1 MSGLR
6 RTLGLS
12 STIAIVA
19 GGIIGSGVFMK
30 PALMMS
36 QLGSPVWLLEVWAL
50 AGIITLF
57 GALSNAELAALFPET
72 GGQFIFFQ
80 KLYGDR
86 FAYLYGWAAFAVF
99 NTAGNASVAY
109 VCATYAGYFFPLPQ
123 FSAATAQSL
132 VLHIP
137 LIGDLYPLDNI
148 GVKLLTILMVLLLTW
163 LNYFS
168 VGHSAALQ
176 RLLTWI
182 KLLAITLL
190 VVGLFSSSGGSAS
203 HFSSTLTH
211 KPTGWPALVA
221 WMAALSGAFWGY
233 DGWNNITFIAGEIKE
248 PRRNIPRS
256 LLAGLLI
263 CMLVYVMLNAAF
275 AYVLSPADM
284 AASSWVAADAA
295 YVAAGKTGALV
306 ITGLV
311 VISTL
316 GAANSNILSTARVTF
331 ALGTAHPAFNWA
343 GRVHPRFHT
352 PGNALWLNGIWTVV
366 LVMTGSFDILTD
378 MLIFVSWFFYG
389 MSVLGVMLL
398 RKRLPDAERPYRVPG
413 YPFVP
418 MIFVLFTA
426 CFLVI
431 TLVTD
436 IRNYVQGESHLI
448 HSLLG
453 VGITLAG
460 LPLYYLSKKRNSV

>member
-30 PALMMS
+30 PALMMT

-57 GALSNAELAALFPET
+57 GALSNAELAVQFPET
-72 GGQFIFFQ
+72 GGQYVFFQ
-80 KLYGDR
+80 KMYGEQ

-109 VCATYAGYFFPLPQ
+109 VCATYLGYFFPLPQ
-123 FSAATAQSL
+123 FSDAISQS
-132 VLHIP
+132 VILHIP
-137 LIGDLYPLDNI
+137 FIGDILPLDNA
-148 GVKLLTILMVLLLTW
+148 GVKLLTILLVLVLTW
-163 LNYFS
+163 LNYYS
-168 VGHSAALQ
+168 LGRGAALQ
-176 RLLTWI
+176 RILTWI
-182 KLLAITLL
+182 KLLAIILL
-190 VVGLFSSSGGSAS
+190 VVGLFSSSAGTFS
-203 HFSSTLTH
+203 HYQENLS
-211 KPTGWPALVA
+211 KQPTGWAAA

-233 DGWNNITFIAGEIKE
+233 DGWNNITFIAGEIKD
-248 PRRNIPRS
+248 PRRNIPIS
-256 LLAGLLI
+256 LFAGLLI
-263 CMLVYVMLNAAF
+263 CILVYVLLNASF
-275 AYVLSPADM
+275 AYVLSPVQM
-284 AASSWVAADAA
+284 AESNWVASDAA
-295 YVAAGKTGALV
+295 LAAAGKTGALV
-306 ITGLV
+306 ITLLV

-316 GAANSNILSTARVTF
+316 GAANGNILSTARVTF
-331 ALGTAHPAFNWA
+331 ALGASQTAFGWA

-352 PGNALWLNGIWTVV
+352 PGNALWLNGAWTVV
-366 LVMTGSFDILTD
+366 LIISGSFDILTD

-398 RKRLPDAERPYRVPG
+398 RNRYPHAERSYRVPG
-413 YPFVP
+413 YPMVP
-418 MIFVLFTA
+418 LIFVLFTA
-426 CFLVI
+426 SFLVI

-436 IRNYVQGESHLI
+436 VRQYLQGESRLI

-460 LPLYYLSKKRNSV
+460 LPFFYLSKKRKGA

>member
-36 QLGSPVWLLEVWAL
+36 QLGSAVWLLEVWAL

-57 GALSNAELAALFPET
+57 GALSNAELAAQFPET
-72 GGQFIFFQ
+72 GGQYVFFQ
-80 KLYGDR
+80 KVYGEH

-99 NTAGNASVAY
+99 NTAGNASVAF
-109 VCATYAGYFFPLPQ
+109 VCATYLGYFFPLPQ
-123 FSAATAQSL
+123 FSYDLSQS
-132 VLHIP
+132 VIWHIP
-137 LIGDLYPLDNI
+137 FIGDLLPLDNA
-148 GVKLLTILMVLLLTW
+148 GVKLLTISLVLVLTW
-163 LNYFS
+163 LNYYS
-168 VGHSAALQ
+168 LGRSAALQ

-182 KLLAITLL
+182 KLLAIILL
-190 VVGLFSSSGGSAS
+190 VVGLFSSSAGTFS
-203 HFSSTLTH
+203 HYQETLSQR
-211 KPTGWPALVA
+211 PAGWAAVAA

-233 DGWNNITFIAGEIKE
+233 DGWNNITFIAGEIKD
-248 PRRNIPRS
+248 PRRNIPIS
-256 LLAGLLI
+256 LFAGLLI
-263 CMLVYVMLNAAF
+263 CIIVYVLLNASF
-275 AYVLSPADM
+275 AYVLSPVQM
-284 AASSWVAADAA
+284 AGSSWVASDAA
-295 YVAAGKTGALV
+295 LVAAGKTGALI
-306 ITGLV
+306 ITLLV
-311 VISTL
+311 VVSTL
-316 GAANSNILSTARVTF
+316 GAANGNILSTARVTF
-331 ALGTAHPAFNWA
+331 ALGVSQTAFGWA

-352 PGNALWLNGIWTVV
+352 PGNALWLNGAWTVV
-366 LVMTGSFDILTD
+366 LIVSGSFDILTD

-389 MSVLGVMLL
+389 MSVGGVMLL
-398 RKRLPDAERPYRVPG
+398 RKRYPHAERSYRVPG
-413 YPFVP
+413 YPLVP
-418 MIFVLFTA
+418 LIFVLFTA

-436 IRNYVQGESHLI
+436 VRLYLLGERRLI

-460 LPLYYLSKKRNSV
+460 LPFFYLSKKRKDT

>member
-30 PALMMS
+30 PALMMT

-57 GALSNAELAALFPET
+57 GALSNAELAVQFPET
-72 GGQFIFFQ
+72 GGQYVFFQ
-80 KLYGDR
+80 KMYGEQ

-109 VCATYAGYFFPLPQ
+109 VCATYLGYFFPLPQ
-123 FSAATAQSL
+123 FSDAISQS
-132 VLHIP
+132 VILHIP
-137 LIGDLYPLDNI
+137 FIGDILPLDNA
-148 GVKLLTILMVLLLTW
+148 GVKLLTILLVLVLTW
-163 LNYFS
+163 LNYYS
-168 VGHSAALQ
+168 LGRSAALQ
-176 RLLTWI
+176 RILTWI
-182 KLLAITLL
+182 KLLAIILL
-190 VVGLFSSSGGSAS
+190 VVGLFSSSAGTFS
-203 HFSSTLTH
+203 HYQENLS
-211 KPTGWPALVA
+211 KQPTGWAAAAA

-233 DGWNNITFIAGEIKE
+233 DGWNNITFIAGEIKD
-248 PRRNIPRS
+248 PRRNIPIS
-256 LLAGLLI
+256 LFAGLLI
-263 CMLVYVMLNAAF
+263 CILVYVLLNASF
-275 AYVLSPADM
+275 AYVLSPVQM
-284 AASSWVAADAA
+284 AESNWVASDAA
-295 YVAAGKTGALV
+295 LAAAGKTGALV
-306 ITGLV
+306 ITLLV

-316 GAANSNILSTARVTF
+316 GAANGNILSTARVTF
-331 ALGTAHPAFNWA
+331 ALGASQTAFGWA

-352 PGNALWLNGIWTVV
+352 PGNALWLNGAWTVV
-366 LVMTGSFDILTD
+366 LIISGSFDILTD

-398 RKRLPDAERPYRVPG
+398 RNRYPHAERSYRVPG
-413 YPFVP
+413 YPMVP
-418 MIFVLFTA
+418 LIFVLFTA
-426 CFLVI
+426 SFLVI

-436 IRNYVQGESHLI
+436 VRQYLQGESRLI

-460 LPLYYLSKKRNSV
+460 LPFFYLSKKRKGA

>member
-30 PALMMS
+30 PALMMT

-57 GALSNAELAALFPET
+57 GALSNAELAAQFPET
-72 GGQFIFFQ
+72 GGQYVFFQ
-80 KLYGDR
+80 KMYGEQ

-109 VCATYAGYFFPLPQ
+109 VCATYLGYFFPLPQ
-123 FSAATAQSL
+123 FSDAISQS
-132 VLHIP
+132 VILHIP
-137 LIGDLYPLDNI
+137 FIGDILPLDNA
-148 GVKLLTILMVLLLTW
+148 GVKLLTILLVLVLTW
-163 LNYFS
+163 LNYYS
-168 VGHSAALQ
+168 LGRSAALQ
-176 RLLTWI
+176 RILTWI
-182 KLLAITLL
+182 KLLAIILL
-190 VVGLFSSSGGSAS
+190 VVGLFSSSAGTFS
-203 HFSSTLTH
+203 HYQENLS
-211 KPTGWPALVA
+211 KQPTGWAAAAA

-233 DGWNNITFIAGEIKE
+233 DGWNNITFIAGEIKD
-248 PRRNIPRS
+248 PRRNIPIS
-256 LLAGLLI
+256 LFAGLLI
-263 CMLVYVMLNAAF
+263 CILVYVLLNASF
-275 AYVLSPADM
+275 AYVLSPVQM
-284 AASSWVAADAA
+284 AESNWVASDAA
-295 YVAAGKTGALV
+295 LAAAGKTGALV
-306 ITGLV
+306 ITLLV

-316 GAANSNILSTARVTF
+316 GAANGNILSTARVTF
-331 ALGTAHPAFNWA
+331 ALGASQTAFGWA

-352 PGNALWLNGIWTVV
+352 PGNALWLNGAWTVV
-366 LVMTGSFDILTD
+366 LIISGSFDILTD

-398 RKRLPDAERPYRVPG
+398 RNRYPHAERSYRVPG
-413 YPFVP
+413 YPMVP
-418 MIFVLFTA
+418 LIFVLFTA
-426 CFLVI
+426 SFLVI

-436 IRNYVQGESHLI
+436 VRQYLQGESRLI

-460 LPLYYLSKKRNSV
+460 LPFFYLSKKRKGA

>member
-72 GGQFIFFQ
+72 GGQYVFFE
-80 KLYGDR
+80 KIYGER
-86 FAYLYGWAAFAVF
+86 FAYLYGWAAFSVF

-109 VCATYAGYFFPLPQ
+109 VCSTYLGYFIPLPGFQ
-123 FSAATAQSL
+123 PATVQS
-132 VLHIP
+132 VIWHIP
-137 LIGDLYPLDNI
+137 FIGDILPLENA
-148 GVKLLTILMVLLLTW
+148 GVKLLTICIVLLLTW

-168 VGHSAALQ
+168 LGRSAALQ

-182 KLLAITLL
+182 KLLAIVLL
-190 VVGLFSSSGGSAS
+190 VLGLFNSPAG
-203 HFSSTLTH
+203 TLQHYSETL
-211 KPTGWPALVA
+211 PQQPVGWTAVAA

-233 DGWNNITFIAGEIKE
+233 DGWNNITFIAGEIKD
-248 PRRNIPRS
+248 PRRNIPLS
-256 LLAGLLI
+256 LLSGLLI
-263 CMLVYVMLNAAF
+263 CLLVYVLLNAAF
-275 AYVLSPADM
+275 AFVLSPQQM
-284 AASSWVAADAA
+284 AGSGWVASDAA
-295 YVAAGKTGALV
+295 LVALGKTGAWI
-306 ITGLV
+306 ITLLV

-316 GAANSNILSTARVTF
+316 GAANGNILSTARVTF
-331 ALGTAHPAFNWA
+331 AWGASQATFNWA
-343 GRVHPRFHT
+343 ARVHPRFHT
-352 PGNALWLNGIWTVV
+352 PGNALWLNGFWTTV
-366 LVMTGSFDILTD
+366 LIISGSFDILTD

-389 MSVLGVMLL
+389 MSVLGVIIL
-398 RKRLPDAERPYRVPG
+398 RRRLPEADRPYRVPG
-413 YPFVP
+413 YPLVP
-418 MIFVLFTA
+418 LVFVLFTA
-426 CFLVI
+426 SFLII
-431 TLVTD
+431 TLITD
-436 IRNYVQGESHLI
+436 VQQYLQGQSRLI

-460 LPLYYLSKKRNSV
+460 MPLYYLSKKRITS